1 MCFSGLIICDARRTF
16 LKSLNDSL
24 KIINKKM
31 SYIALELDG
40 ILDKLLSQK
49 PALYVENFFL
59 EKLRENRTKDSI
71 SGRTNFS
78 ANKTDLLLYDKK
90 KKKTRNFSTGEQKVI
105 VISIILSFLELL
117 KNSKSTELIFLLD
130 DIFSYLDSELYSK
143 IN

>member
-40 ILDKLLSQK
+40 ILDKLLSQN

-59 EKLRENRTKDSI
+59 EKLREK
-71 SGRTNFS
+71 
-78 ANKTDLLLYDKK
+78 
-90 KKKTRNFSTGEQKVI
+90 
-105 VISIILSFLELL
+105 
-117 KNSKSTELIFLLD
+117 
-130 DIFSYLDSELYSK
+130 
-143 IN
+143 